1 MDQGLLTRPKSLLSA
16 VGDKKFWK
24 NTIKWIR
31 PLQDEQMT
39 LSDSELIKPNSQTV
53 NTHGFHPFYQSLVE
67 RNFTRL
73 KGVSLA
79 LI

>member
-24 NTIKWIR
+24 STIKWIR

-53 NTHGFHPFYQSLVE
+53 NTPGSHPFYQSLVE
-67 RNFTRL
+67 TNFTRL
-73 KGVSLA
+73 KGVS
-79 LI
+79 